1 MLPLIGIPPTIAAGM
16 APYRDVFC
24 RDEGFAHVCR
34 YVTGLILSP
43 NKTLQG
49 IYAQLVPAQE
59 QQFSR
64 RAMHEAVFEA
74 GWQLPELMVSHRQER
89 GIDYQGKGRAVIGLD
104 WTLSHHDQG
113 AKIFGVKRAYDYV
126 DKRMSCYQTVVT
138 AVIANRERFDGLEV
152 VVQSPNYQEEEKAYL
167 EMTAQETYTDME
179 QVQQRLIE
187 LLHYQKNRLAY
198 RKRTEIA
205 VAIVEQL
212 EAEGNFPMAN
222 YAFDNGVLSLPL
234 TQLIEKHGKHWVSEL
249 ECSRNIFWSGEWR
262 RVEAVATQL
271 RSSHPES
278 FRPVKVKCRN
288 GSEKQ
293 FWAFTK
299 TVRLKRYG
307 KKRLVIGHEKE
318 DLSDE
323 PRFFLTDALHWE
335 SKRVIETWSYRWPT
349 EIFHEFTKQVTG
361 LESSQVRNEE
371 AVKRHFCLRECKQS
385 LLQRATCSGGKSE
398 RFKFADG
405 GQTVGQKIYAL
416 TREAL
421 GQLVHLIQGLFTR
434 GHSCKQVLEV
444 LMPT

>member
-1 MLPLIGIPPTIAAGM
+1 MLPLIGVPPTIAAGM

-49 IYAQLVPAQE
+49 IYAQLVKAE
-59 QQFSR
+59 AQQFSR

-74 GWQLPELMVSHRQER
+74 RWKLQKLMIGHRQER
-89 GIDYQGKGRAVIGLD
+89 GIDYQGRGRAVIGLD
-104 WTLSHHDQG
+104 WTLSHHEQG

-126 DKRMSCYQTVVT
+126 EKRMSRYQTVVT

-152 VVQSPNYQEEEKAYL
+152 VVQLPKYEEEEKAYL
-167 EMTAQETYTDME
+167 EMTAQESYTDME
-179 QVQQRLIE
+179 QVRPRIIE

-198 RKRTEIA
+198 RKRTQIA

-234 TQLIEKHGKHWVSEL
+234 TQLIEKYEKHWVSEL
-249 ECSRNIFWSGEWR
+249 ECSRNIFWYGEWR
-262 RVEAVATQL
+262 RVDAVAAQL
-271 RSSHPES
+271 RREHLES

-288 GSEKQ
+288 GCEKQ

-307 KKRLVIGHEKE
+307 KKRLVIAHEKE

-323 PRFFLTDALHWE
+323 PRFLLTDALHWE
-335 SKRVIETWSYRWPT
+335 RKRVIETWSYRWPT

-371 AVKRHFCLRECKQS
+371 GVKRHFCLSCVAHS
-385 LLQRATCSGGKSE
+385 LLQKATCSGGKSE
-398 RFKFADG
+398 RFKFAEG
-405 GQTVGQKIYAL
+405 GQTVGQKLYPL

-421 GQLVHLIQGLFTR
+421 GQLVHLVQRLLTQGQ
-434 GHSCKQVLEV
+434 SWAQVLEV
-444 LMPT
+444 LMPA